1 MHYLNKVLIE
11 GFKIQQKFLENQTE
25 LEKIKAAYD
34 AKTGDLRKQ
43 FTVEET
49 KKVLGKV
56 KKQEGGYISK
66 EMADTSLFQLHEGE
80 VVMSPESWKKA
91 DDALA
96 DASQFVASYLPHSG
110 QQLNQLQMGRV
121 GLDNAGGGTTQPV
134 IVQDNTQAV
143 QQHQHIHIPAP
154 DGQTLPGE
162 RGNFVHKVG

>member
-1 MHYLNKVLIE
+1 MWSIILKSGLA
-11 GFKIQQKFLENQTE
+11 KIHQGE
-25 LEKIKAAYD
+25 LLMDNDAANM
-34 AKTGDLRKQ
+34 
-43 FTVEET
+43 
-49 KKVLGKV
+49 
-56 KKQEGGYISK
+56 
-66 EMADTSLFQLHEGE
+66 MANAAQILST
-80 VVMSPESWKKA
+80 
-91 DDALA
+91 
-96 DASQFVASYLPHSG
+96 YLPQSG